1 MTTKRKTS
9 LGSTGLLV
17 LVALFLALT
26 VLNNTVFRGVRLDLT
41 EAQLFTIS
49 DGTRNILRDIDE
61 PVNLYFFFSD
71 KATEN
76 IPFLRTY
83 ARRVRELL
91 QEFEL
96 EADGGLR
103 LTEIDPLP
111 FSEEEDR
118 AAEFGLQSIALGGPG
133 DPVYFGLAAT
143 NAVDDLEIVAFFQPD
158 REAFL
163 EYDLAKMIYTLA
175 NPQRPVVGVVSNL
188 PLGDGFDPATGRPRQ
203 PTAVWT
209 QIDQL
214 FELRNLGA
222 TVATIDE
229 DIELLVLV
237 HPKNLE
243 DQALYAVDQFVMRGG
258 KLIVFV
264 DPMSDAELPQD
275 IAGASTALFED
286 RSSDLGRLFEA
297 WGIEFDKGDIVLD
310 QTNALSV
317 NAAPGQPPV
326 RHLAMIGIGPPG
338 LSADDVITA
347 ELNSVNLGSPGH
359 LALAEDSPLEMSV
372 LAHSSDVASVVS
384 SELIRFLPDPA
395 ALQDDFTPSGQTYVM
410 AARFSGQL
418 ESAFPE
424 GPPAPVAD
432 EDTDATESDHL
443 PAGEST
449 ANLIVVA
456 DTDLL
461 SDRMWVQVQ
470 NFLGQRIMT
479 AFAGNGALV
488 VNALEN
494 LVGSSDLI
502 SVRSRGTFSR
512 PFERVE
518 TLQAEADARY
528 RAQEQA
534 LQRELDETER
544 RLEQLESGKDQED
557 LLIISPEQRAELLRF
572 QEEKLRIRKALR
584 DVRRDLDR
592 DIERLGTTLK
602 VVNIA
607 LVPLLLALAA
617 ILLAMVRARRQG

>member
-1 MTTKRKTS
+1 
-9 LGSTGLLV
+9 V
-17 LVALFLALT
+17 
-26 VLNNTVFRGVRLDLT
+26 DLT
-41 EAQLFTIS
+41 ESQLFTIS
-49 DGTRNILRDIDE
+49 EGTRNILSEIDE

-71 KATEN
+71 KATEDV
-76 IPFLRTY
+76 PFLRTY

-91 QEFEL
+91 QEFSL
-96 EADGGLR
+96 ESDGGLR

-118 AAEFGLQSIALGGPG
+118 AAEFGLQSIALGSTG

-143 NAVDDLEIVAFFQPD
+143 NAVDDLEIISFFQPD

-163 EYDLAKMIYTLA
+163 EYDLAKMVYTLA
-175 NPQRPVVGVVSNL
+175 NPQKTVVGVVSTL
-188 PLGDGFDPATGRPRQ
+188 PLGDGFDPATGRRRQ
-203 PTAVWT
+203 PTAIWT
-209 QIDQL
+209 QMEQL

-222 TVATIDE
+222 TVSSVDE
-229 DIELLVLV
+229 DIDLLVLV
-237 HPKNLE
+237 HPKNLG
-243 DQALYAVDQFVMRGG
+243 DLALYAIDQFVMRGG
-258 KLIVFV
+258 KLIAFV

-275 IAGASTALFED
+275 IAGASSALFED

-297 WGIEFDKGDIVLD
+297 WGIEFDKDDVVLD
-310 QTNALSV
+310 RDNALTV
-317 NAAPGQPPV
+317 NAGAGQPPV
-326 RHLAMIGIGPPG
+326 RHLAMIGIGPDG
-338 LSADDVITA
+338 LSSDDVITA
-347 ELNSVNLGSPGH
+347 ELSSVNFGSAGRV
-359 LALAEDSPLEMSV
+359 AAAEDGPLEMSV
-372 LAHSSDVASVVS
+372 LARTGDVASIVS

-395 ALQDDFTPSGQTYVM
+395 TLQDDFMPTGEQYVL
-410 AARFSGQL
+410 AARFSGKL

-424 GPPAPVAD
+424 GPP
-432 EDTDATESDHL
+432 
-443 PAGEST
+443 PAGDDEGDLPQGDHRPAT
-449 ANLIVVA
+449 DGEANLIVVA
-456 DTDLL
+456 DTDVL

-479 AFAGNGALV
+479 AFASNGALV

-518 TLQAEADARY
+518 SLRAEADARY

-534 LQRELDETER
+534 LQLELEETER
-544 RLEQLESGKDQED
+544 RLEELERGKDQED

-592 DIERLGTTLK
+592 DIERLGTVLK
-602 VVNIA
+602 VANIA
-607 LVPLLLALAA
+607 LVPLLLSVAA
-617 ILLAMVRARRQG
+617 ILLAMVRARRRG

>member
-1 MTTKRKTS
+1 MTTKSKTS

-17 LVALFLALT
+17 LAVLFLALT
-26 VLNNTVFRGVRLDLT
+26 VLNNVMLRGVRVDLT
-41 EAQLFTIS
+41 ESQLFTIS
-49 DGTRNILRDIDE
+49 EGTRNILSEIDE

-71 KATEN
+71 KATEDV
-76 IPFLRTY
+76 PFLRTY

-91 QEFEL
+91 QEFSL
-96 EADGGLR
+96 ESDGGLR

-118 AAEFGLQSIALGGPG
+118 AAEFGLQSIALGSTG

-143 NAVDDLEIVAFFQPD
+143 NAVDDLEIISFFQPD

-163 EYDLAKMIYTLA
+163 EYDLAKMVYTLA
-175 NPQRPVVGVVSNL
+175 NPQKTVVGVVSTL
-188 PLGDGFDPATGRPRQ
+188 PLGDGFDPATGRRRQ
-203 PTAVWT
+203 PTAIWT
-209 QIDQL
+209 QMEQL

-222 TVATIDE
+222 TVSSVDE
-229 DIELLVLV
+229 DIDLLVLV
-237 HPKNLE
+237 HPKNLG
-243 DQALYAVDQFVMRGG
+243 DLALYAIDQFVMRGG
-258 KLIVFV
+258 KLIAFV

-275 IAGASTALFED
+275 IAGASSALFED

-297 WGIEFDKGDIVLD
+297 WGIEFDKDDVVLD
-310 QTNALSV
+310 RDNALTV
-317 NAAPGQPPV
+317 NAGAGQPPV
-326 RHLAMIGIGPPG
+326 RHLAMIGIGPDG
-338 LSADDVITA
+338 LSSDDVITA
-347 ELNSVNLGSPGH
+347 ELSSVNFGSAGRV
-359 LALAEDSPLEMSV
+359 AAAEDGPLEMSV
-372 LAHSSDVASVVS
+372 LARTGDVASIVS

-395 ALQDDFTPSGQTYVM
+395 TLQDDFMPTGEQYVL
-410 AARFSGQL
+410 AARFSGKL
-418 ESAFPE
+418 ESAFQE
-424 GPPAPVAD
+424 GPP
-432 EDTDATESDHL
+432 
-443 PAGEST
+443 PAGDDEGDLPQGDHRPAT
-449 ANLIVVA
+449 DGEANLIVVA
-456 DTDLL
+456 DTDVL

-479 AFAGNGALV
+479 AFASNGALV

-518 TLQAEADARY
+518 SLRAEADARY

-534 LQRELDETER
+534 LQLELEETER
-544 RLEQLESGKDQED
+544 RLEELERGKDQED

-592 DIERLGTTLK
+592 DIERLGTVLK
-602 VVNIA
+602 VANIA
-607 LVPLLLALAA
+607 LVPLLLSVAA
-617 ILLAMVRARRQG
+617 ILLAMVRARRRG

>member
-1 MTTKRKTS
+1 MTTKSKTS

-17 LVALFLALT
+17 LALLFLALT
-26 VLNNTVFRGVRLDLT
+26 VLNNVMFRGVRLDLT
-41 EAQLFTIS
+41 ESQLFTIS
-49 DGTRNILRDIDE
+49 EGTRNILSDIDE

-71 KATEN
+71 KATEDV
-76 IPFLRTY
+76 PFLRTY

-91 QEFEL
+91 QEFML
-96 EADGGLR
+96 ESEGGLR

-118 AAEFGLQSIALGGPG
+118 AAEFGLQSIALGSTG

-143 NAVDDLEIVAFFQPD
+143 NAVDDLEIISFFQPD

-163 EYDLAKMIYTLA
+163 EYDLAKMVYTLA
-175 NPQRPVVGVVSNL
+175 NPQKTVVGVVSTL

-203 PTAVWT
+203 PTAIWT
-209 QIDQL
+209 QMEQL

-222 TVATIDE
+222 TVSSVDE
-229 DIELLVLV
+229 DIDLLVLV
-237 HPKNLE
+237 HPKNLG
-243 DQALYAVDQFVMRGG
+243 DPALYAIDQFVMRGG
-258 KLIVFV
+258 KLLAFV

-275 IAGASTALFED
+275 IAGASSALFED

-297 WGIEFDKGDIVLD
+297 WGIEFDKDDVVLD
-310 QTNALSV
+310 RDNALTV
-317 NAAPGQPPV
+317 NAGAGQPPV
-326 RHLAMIGIGPPG
+326 RHLAMIGIGPDG
-338 LSADDVITA
+338 LSSDDVITA
-347 ELNSVNLGSPGH
+347 ELSSVNFGSAGRV
-359 LALAEDSPLEMSV
+359 AASEDGPLQMSV
-372 LAHSSDVASVVS
+372 LARTGDAASIVS

-395 ALQDDFTPSGQTYVM
+395 TLQDDFMPTGEQYVL
-410 AARFSGQL
+410 AARFSGKL

-424 GPPAPVAD
+424 GPP
-432 EDTDATESDHL
+432 
-443 PAGEST
+443 PAGDEGGELT
-449 ANLIVVA
+449 QDDHRPATDGEANLIVVA

-479 AFAGNGALV
+479 AFASNGALV

-518 TLQAEADARY
+518 ALRTEADARY
-528 RAQEQA
+528 RTQEQA
-534 LQRELDETER
+534 LQLELEETER
-544 RLEQLESGKDQED
+544 RLEELERGKDQQD

-592 DIERLGTTLK
+592 DIERLGTALK
-602 VVNIA
+602 VANIA
-607 LVPLLLALAA
+607 LVPLLLSVAA
-617 ILLAMVRARRQG
+617 ILLAMVRARRRG

>member
-1 MTTKRKTS
+1 MTTKSKTS

-17 LVALFLALT
+17 LAVLFLALT
-26 VLNNTVFRGVRLDLT
+26 VLNNVMLRGVRVDLT
-41 EAQLFTIS
+41 ESQLFTIS
-49 DGTRNILRDIDE
+49 EGTRNILSEIDE

-71 KATEN
+71 KATEDV
-76 IPFLRTY
+76 PFLRTY

-91 QEFEL
+91 QEFSL
-96 EADGGLR
+96 ESDGGLR

-118 AAEFGLQSIALGGPG
+118 AAEFGLQSIALGSTG

-143 NAVDDLEIVAFFQPD
+143 NAVDDLEIISFFQPD

-163 EYDLAKMIYTLA
+163 EYDLAKMVYTLA
-175 NPQRPVVGVVSNL
+175 NPQKTVVGVVSTL
-188 PLGDGFDPATGRPRQ
+188 PLGDGFDPATGRRRQ
-203 PTAVWT
+203 PTAIWT
-209 QIDQL
+209 QMEQL

-222 TVATIDE
+222 TVSSVDE
-229 DIELLVLV
+229 DIDLLVLV
-237 HPKNLE
+237 HPKNLG
-243 DQALYAVDQFVMRGG
+243 DLALYAIDQFVMRGG
-258 KLIVFV
+258 KLIAFV

-275 IAGASTALFED
+275 IAGASSALFED

-297 WGIEFDKGDIVLD
+297 WGIEFDKDDVVLD
-310 QTNALSV
+310 RDNALTV
-317 NAAPGQPPV
+317 NAGAGQPPV
-326 RHLAMIGIGPPG
+326 RHLAMIGIGPDG
-338 LSADDVITA
+338 LSSDDVITA
-347 ELNSVNLGSPGH
+347 ELSSVNFGSAGRV
-359 LALAEDSPLEMSV
+359 AAAEDGPLEMSV
-372 LAHSSDVASVVS
+372 LARTGDVASIVS

-395 ALQDDFTPSGQTYVM
+395 TLQDDFMPTGEQYVL
-410 AARFSGQL
+410 AARFSGKL

-424 GPPAPVAD
+424 GPP
-432 EDTDATESDHL
+432 
-443 PAGEST
+443 PAGDDEGDLPQGDHRPAT
-449 ANLIVVA
+449 DGEANLIVVA
-456 DTDLL
+456 DTDVL

-479 AFAGNGALV
+479 AFASNGALV

-518 TLQAEADARY
+518 SLRAEADARY

-534 LQRELDETER
+534 LQLELEETER
-544 RLEQLESGKDQED
+544 RLEELERGKDQED

-592 DIERLGTTLK
+592 DIERLGTVLK
-602 VVNIA
+602 VANIA
-607 LVPLLLALAA
+607 LVPLLLSVAA
-617 ILLAMVRARRQG
+617 ILLAMVRARRRG